1 MSKKRFLNISLAI
14 ATLLLCSETLCAIS
28 WDEIKQ
34 NPLYLYGEGWGASDA
49 EADKH
54 ALADLISKISVNVS
68 STFTVTEDEL
78 QQNGQTNS
86 ESYARSK
93 VETYSQATLTNT
105 GKIVIAHEPDAH
117 IGRYILRSE
126 IAKIFKSREN
136 RIKEMIGLAKQ
147 GERLGKIDDALRY
160 YYWAFCLLKTLQRP
174 NETTYTDES
183 GTHILI
189 NWIPNQMNA
198 VFDNISIRPIKTEN
212 NIMEIAVEYKNRPVD
227 SFDYTYF
234 DGQNWSNIYSARDGR
249 GVIELSPGAITDNIR
264 IKCEYEYRNEAHIDN
279 EIENVFN
286 IVKGQAF
293 RKSYITV
300 SGAAVNAT
308 QPEQNAAVPAIEI
321 SETNS
326 IASAIDETPYRLIMD
341 NVLNAIASKN
351 YNAAEQYF
359 TPNGA
364 DMFRKLINYGKAR
377 ILDSA
382 NLQFSEIDG
391 KTVCRNAAMSF
402 SFRNGMRKSFVED
415 VVFTF
420 NSDKKIDYIAFG
432 LGDRAQNDILN
443 KGEWSLTARNA
454 IMNFLENYK
463 TAYALKRLDYIEQ
476 VFDDNAVIISGCVI
490 RRPKGRELEN
500 SEQFISNQ
508 YVRYTR
514 VNKDEYIDRLRR
526 SFAGKEFI
534 NIRFS
539 NNDVR
544 KMSKGGEL
552 YCIQIKQ
559 DYYSSNYG
567 DSGYLFLMVDLN
579 RPDAP
584 IIKVRTW
591 QPQPDPD
598 FGLIGPEFF

>member
-34 NPLYLYGEGWGASDA
+34 SPLYLYGEGWGASDA

-212 NIMEIAVEYKNRPVD
+212 NVMEIAVEYKKRPVD

-308 QPEQNAAVPAIEI
+308 QPEQNAAVPAIET

-432 LGDRAQNDILN
+432 LGDRAQNDILS

-514 VNKDEYIDRLRR
+514 VNKNEYIDRLRR

>member
-14 ATLLLCSETLCAIS
+14 ATFLLCSETLCAIS
-28 WDEIKQ
+28 WNEIKQ
-34 NPLYLYGEGWGASDA
+34 SPLYLYGEGWGASDA

-212 NIMEIAVEYKNRPVD
+212 NVMEIAVEYKKRPVD

-308 QPEQNAAVPAIEI
+308 QPEQNAAVPAIET

-514 VNKDEYIDRLRR
+514 VNKNEYIDRLRR

>member
-34 NPLYLYGEGWGASDA
+34 SPLYLYGEGWGASDA

-212 NIMEIAVEYKNRPVD
+212 NVMEIAVEYKKRPVD

-308 QPEQNAAVPAIEI
+308 QPEQNAAVPTIET

>member
-34 NPLYLYGEGWGASDA
+34 SPLYLYGEGWGASDA

-212 NIMEIAVEYKNRPVD
+212 NVMEIAVEYKKRPVD

-308 QPEQNAAVPAIEI
+308 QPEQNAAVPAIET

-420 NSDKKIDYIAFG
+420 NSDNKIDYIAFG

>member
-34 NPLYLYGEGWGASDA
+34 SPLYLYGEGWGASDA

-68 STFTVTEDEL
+68 SSFTVTEDEL

-212 NIMEIAVEYKNRPVD
+212 NVMEIAVEYKKRPVD

-308 QPEQNAAVPAIEI
+308 QPEQNAAVPAIET

-391 KTVCRNAAMSF
+391 KTACRNAAMSF

>member
-34 NPLYLYGEGWGASDA
+34 SPLYLYGEGWGASDA

-68 STFTVTEDEL
+68 STFIVTEDEL

-212 NIMEIAVEYKNRPVD
+212 NVMEIAVEYKKRPVD

-308 QPEQNAAVPAIEI
+308 QPEQNAAVPAIET

>member
-34 NPLYLYGEGWGASDA
+34 SPLYLYGEGWGASDA

-212 NIMEIAVEYKNRPVD
+212 NVMEIAVEYKKRPVD

-308 QPEQNAAVPAIEI
+308 QPEQNAAVPAIEN

>member
-34 NPLYLYGEGWGASDA
+34 SPLYLYGEGWGASDA

-136 RIKEMIGLAKQ
+136 RIKEMIGLAKR

-212 NIMEIAVEYKNRPVD
+212 NVMEIAVEYKKRPVD

-308 QPEQNAAVPAIEI
+308 QPEQNAAVPAIET

>member
-34 NPLYLYGEGWGASDA
+34 SPLYLYGEGWGASDA

-105 GKIVIAHEPDAH
+105 GKIVIDHEPDAH

-212 NIMEIAVEYKNRPVD
+212 NVMEIAVEYKKRPVD

-308 QPEQNAAVPAIEI
+308 QPEQNAAVPAIET

>member
-28 WDEIKQ
+28 WNEIKQ
-34 NPLYLYGEGWGASDA
+34 SPLYLYGEGWGASDA

-189 NWIPNQMNA
+189 NWIPNQMNV

-212 NIMEIAVEYKNRPVD
+212 NVMEIAVEYKKRPVD

-308 QPEQNAAVPAIEI
+308 QPEQNAAVPAIET

>member
-34 NPLYLYGEGWGASDA
+34 SPLYLYGEGWGASDA

-212 NIMEIAVEYKNRPVD
+212 NVMEIAVEYKKRPVD

-308 QPEQNAAVPAIEI
+308 QPEQNAAVPAIET

-539 NNDVR
+539 NNDMR

>member
-34 NPLYLYGEGWGASDA
+34 SPLYLYGEGWGASDA

-212 NIMEIAVEYKNRPVD
+212 NVMKIAVEYKKRPVD

-308 QPEQNAAVPAIEI
+308 QPEQNAAVPAIET

>member
-34 NPLYLYGEGWGASDA
+34 SPLYLYGEGWGASDA

-212 NIMEIAVEYKNRPVD
+212 NVMEIAVEYKKRPVD

-308 QPEQNAAVPAIEI
+308 QPEQNAAVPAIET

-326 IASAIDETPYRLIMD
+326 SATAIDETPYRLIMD

>member
-1 MSKKRFLNISLAI
+1 
-14 ATLLLCSETLCAIS
+14 
-28 WDEIKQ
+28 
-34 NPLYLYGEGWGASDA
+34 
-49 EADKH
+49 
-54 ALADLISKISVNVS
+54 
-68 STFTVTEDEL
+68 
-78 QQNGQTNS
+78 
-86 ESYARSK
+86 
-93 VETYSQATLTNT
+93 
-105 GKIVIAHEPDAH
+105 
-117 IGRYILRSE
+117 
-126 IAKIFKSREN
+126 
-136 RIKEMIGLAKQ
+136 
-147 GERLGKIDDALRY
+147 
-160 YYWAFCLLKTLQRP
+160 
-174 NETTYTDES
+174 
-183 GTHILI
+183 
-189 NWIPNQMNA
+189 
-198 VFDNISIRPIKTEN
+198 
-212 NIMEIAVEYKNRPVD
+212 MEIAVEYKNRPVD

-308 QPEQNAAVPAIEI
+308 QPEQNAAVSAIET

>member
-34 NPLYLYGEGWGASDA
+34 SPLYLYGEGWGASDA

-189 NWIPNQMNA
+189 NWIPSQMNA

-212 NIMEIAVEYKNRPVD
+212 NVMEIAVEYKKRPVD

-308 QPEQNAAVPAIEI
+308 QPEQNAAVPAIET

>member
-28 WDEIKQ
+28 WNEIKQ
-34 NPLYLYGEGWGASDA
+34 SPLYLYGEGWGASDA

-212 NIMEIAVEYKNRPVD
+212 NVMEIAVEYKKRPVD

-308 QPEQNAAVPAIEI
+308 QPEQNAAVPAIET

-391 KTVCRNAAMSF
+391 KTACRNAAMSF

>member
-34 NPLYLYGEGWGASDA
+34 SPLYLYGEGWGASDA

-198 VFDNISIRPIKTEN
+198 VFDNIYIRPIKTEN
-212 NIMEIAVEYKNRPVD
+212 NVMEIAVEYKKRPVD

-308 QPEQNAAVPAIEI
+308 QPEQNAAVPAIET

>member
-34 NPLYLYGEGWGASDA
+34 SPLYLYGEGWGASDA

-212 NIMEIAVEYKNRPVD
+212 NVMEIAVEYKKRPVD

-308 QPEQNAAVPAIEI
+308 QPEQNAAVPAIET

-364 DMFRKLINYGKAR
+364 GMFRKLINYGKAR

>member
-34 NPLYLYGEGWGASDA
+34 SPLYLYGEGWGASDA

-212 NIMEIAVEYKNRPVD
+212 NVMEIAVEYKKRPVD

-308 QPEQNAAVPAIEI
+308 QPEQNAAVPAIET

-326 IASAIDETPYRLIMD
+326 IASAIDETPYRLIMN

>member
-212 NIMEIAVEYKNRPVD
+212 NVMEIAVEYKKRPVD

-308 QPEQNAAVPAIEI
+308 QPEQNAAVPAIET

>member
-34 NPLYLYGEGWGASDA
+34 SPLYLYGEGWGASDA

-212 NIMEIAVEYKNRPVD
+212 NVMEIAVEYKNRPVD

-300 SGAAVNAT
+300 SGASVNAT
-308 QPEQNAAVPAIEI
+308 QPEQNATVPAIEI

-443 KGEWSLTARNA
+443 KGEWSPTARNA

>member
-34 NPLYLYGEGWGASDA
+34 SPLYLYGEGWGASDA

-212 NIMEIAVEYKNRPVD
+212 NVMEIAVEYKKRPVD

-249 GVIELSPGAITDNIR
+249 GVIELSPGAITNNIR

-308 QPEQNAAVPAIEI
+308 QPEQNAAVPAIET

>member
-34 NPLYLYGEGWGASDA
+34 SPLYLYGEGWGASDA

-68 STFTVTEDEL
+68 SSFTVTEDEL

-212 NIMEIAVEYKNRPVD
+212 NVMEIAVEYKKRPVD

-308 QPEQNAAVPAIEI
+308 QPEQNAAVPAIET

>member
-34 NPLYLYGEGWGASDA
+34 SPLYLYGEGWGASDA

-198 VFDNISIRPIKTEN
+198 VFDNISIRPIKTGN
-212 NIMEIAVEYKNRPVD
+212 NVMEIAVEYKKRPVD

-308 QPEQNAAVPAIEI
+308 QPEQNAAVPAIET

>member
-34 NPLYLYGEGWGASDA
+34 SPLYLYGEGWGASDA

-212 NIMEIAVEYKNRPVD
+212 NVMEIAVEYKKRPVD

-279 EIENVFN
+279 EIDNVFN

-308 QPEQNAAVPAIEI
+308 QPEQNAAVPAIET

>member
-34 NPLYLYGEGWGASDA
+34 SPLYLYGEGWGASDA

-212 NIMEIAVEYKNRPVD
+212 NVMEIAVEYKKRPVD

-308 QPEQNAAVPAIEI
+308 QPEQNAAVPAIET

-432 LGDRAQNDILN
+432 LGDRTQNDILN

>member
-28 WDEIKQ
+28 WNEIKQ
-34 NPLYLYGEGWGASDA
+34 SPLYLYGEGWGASDA

-105 GKIVIAHEPDAH
+105 GKIVIDHEPDAH

-212 NIMEIAVEYKNRPVD
+212 NVMEIAVEYKKRPVD

-308 QPEQNAAVPAIEI
+308 QPEQNAAVPAIET

-490 RRPKGRELEN
+490 RRPKGCELEN

>member
-34 NPLYLYGEGWGASDA
+34 SPLYLYGEGWGASDA

-212 NIMEIAVEYKNRPVD
+212 NVMEIAVEYKKRPVD

-308 QPEQNAAVPAIEI
+308 QPEQNAAVPAIET

-500 SEQFISNQ
+500 SEQFISNR

>member
-34 NPLYLYGEGWGASDA
+34 SPLYLYGEGWGASDA

-212 NIMEIAVEYKNRPVD
+212 NVMVIAVEYKKRPVD

-308 QPEQNAAVPAIEI
+308 QPEQNAAVPAIET

>member
-34 NPLYLYGEGWGASDA
+34 SPLYLYGEGWGASDA

-212 NIMEIAVEYKNRPVD
+212 NVMEIAVEYKKRPVD

-279 EIENVFN
+279 EIENVVN

-308 QPEQNAAVPAIEI
+308 QPEQNAAVPAIET

-326 IASAIDETPYRLIMD
+326 IASAIDETPYRLNMD

>member
-34 NPLYLYGEGWGASDA
+34 SPLYLYGEGWGASDA

-212 NIMEIAVEYKNRPVD
+212 NVMEIAVEYKKRPVD

-308 QPEQNAAVPAIEI
+308 QPEQNAAVPAIET

-377 ILDSA
+377 ILNSA